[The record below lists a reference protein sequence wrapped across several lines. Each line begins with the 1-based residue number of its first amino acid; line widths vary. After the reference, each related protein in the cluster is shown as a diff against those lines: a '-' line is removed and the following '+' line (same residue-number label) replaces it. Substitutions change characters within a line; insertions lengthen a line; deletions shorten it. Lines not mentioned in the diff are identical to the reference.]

1 MTASQR
7 DQINFERSRKSE
19 EPEKIEDEEPFVN
32 QAASIMGE
40 KQVYSSVKVEVE
52 MPIISPFEEIKNT
65 VEDIKKIAT

>member
-1 MTASQR
+1 MG
-7 DQINFERSRKSE
+7 ESE
-19 EPEKIEDEEPFVN
+19 P
-32 QAASIMGE
+32 E

>member
-19 EPEKIEDEEPFVN
+19 EPEKVEDEEPEN
-32 QAASIMGE
+32 
-40 KQVYSSVKVEVE
+40 QVYSSVKVEVE